1 MSDQAIEQS
10 VEERMMKFVDTP
22 EIDTPEVEEEAK
34 ASPEPEE
41 ETEVVEE
48 EASEEEPE
56 APRIL
61 KLTHNG
67 EEIEKPEEEVI
78 ALAQQ
83 GFDYTQKTQKLAE
96 ERKAIDMR
104 TQALKAQEESI
115 KQQAETSQAY
125 IKEIARITSIDEQI
139 AQFDALDWN
148 ALSDNDPVQAQKL
161 YIQYQQLQNN
171 RTRTLTELQQKQQ
184 QLNQQQELQMQTR
197 LEQARA
203 DLLSAFPNWNEDI
216 AKEVRESGKSY
227 GFSEQEL
234 SSIIDPRHVK
244 VLHDAAMYRKLQA
257 QKGSVTKKVIDK
269 PAVVKPGTKDK
280 KSSSDSED
288 IKLRQDFK
296 KSRDPNLAAKLIER
310 ML

>member
-1 MSDQAIEQS
+1 MSDQATEQS
-10 VEERMMKFVDTP
+10 VEERMLNFIEK
-22 EIDTPEVEEEAK
+22 PEVDEEEAT
-34 ASPEPEE
+34 EPEKVTDE
-41 ETEVVEE
+41 AEVIEE

-67 EEIEKPEEEVI
+67 EEIEKEEAEVI

-96 ERKAIDMR
+96 ERKAIDMQN
-104 TQALKAQEESI
+104 QALKAQEEAF
-115 KQQAETSQAY
+115 KKQAETQQAF
-125 IKEIARITSIDEQI
+125 IKEIAKITSIDEQI

-171 RTRTLTELQQKQQ
+171 RTRTLTELQQKKQQLDQQ
-184 QLNQQQELQMQTR
+184 QDLQAQSR

-203 DLLSAFPNWNEDI
+203 DLLSAFPNWNEDM
-216 AKEVRESGKSY
+216 AKEIRDSGKLY
-227 GFSEQEL
+227 GFSDQEL
-234 SSIIDPRHVK
+234 SAIIDPRHVK

-257 QKGSVTKKVIDK
+257 QKGSVTQKVIGK

-280 KSSSDSED
+280 KSSSDSD
-288 IKLRQDFK
+288 DTKLRQDFK
-296 KSRDPNLAAKLIER
+296 KSRDPNLAVKLIER